1 MRPQKWYGDTHY
13 RRMLVEDAANGLVPY
28 GDSSKFKVS
37 LEPEN
42 AELEY
47 LIGEGLSRDG
57 YRPYLSDSVRSF
69 LREATQTVFAFRE
82 APYEIVYLSDP
93 ETEELVT
100 FGLSFILPWTLKRHS
115 KGWVQTIPP
124 AYAEQIKSQP
134 QIHLPGDSILH
145 LHLPTTIDRYFDSM
159 MADLESLG
167 HDMLPEFG
175 MSVLNNTA
183 RDFGFDFQEW
193 RRWHN
198 VAINQATRAS
208 GWNARNVFPEE
219 VTEYYFVQRF
229 LRFEKFKLEIRES
242 LVSQLNEMLQTVGKQ
257 LGFTAKI
264 VVSGLPDAA
273 QVDQSMQDLE
283 SGAVS
288 FADVMKPYMPN

>member
-1 MRPQKWYGDTHY
+1 
-13 RRMLVEDAANGLVPY
+13 
-28 GDSSKFKVS
+28 
-37 LEPEN
+37 
-42 AELEY
+42 
-47 LIGEGLSRDG
+47 
-57 YRPYLSDSVRSF
+57 
-69 LREATQTVFAFRE
+69 
-82 APYEIVYLSDP
+82 
-93 ETEELVT
+93 
-100 FGLSFILPWTLKRHS
+100 
-115 KGWVQTIPP
+115 
-124 AYAEQIKSQP
+124 
-134 QIHLPGDSILH
+134 
-145 LHLPTTIDRYFDSM
+145 
-159 MADLESLG
+159 
-167 HDMLPEFG
+167 MLPEFG